1 MDAKPK
7 LCHLAPMRLVTED
20 KPGSRLGD
28 FLQNGFNSEATS
40 FRGAVAFLRTSGM
53 AHLKPLISKFSS
65 NRPFQLIVGVDL
77 KGTTSEGLN
86 MLKDSLMSHGQ
97 AFVFYNNGS
106 STFHP
111 KIFCF
116 RYPQRAELYIGSGN
130 FTAGGLFTNHEAGLV
145 LSVDQHGP
153 GSALLNQVDDAFD
166 RWSVNA
172 GASARLLDQDLID
185 ELMQRG
191 LVVTEAQARAAI
203 SKDQA
208 TKGSNTSAG
217 TPGAPL
223 FGTIPVPPA
232 PPPLVNTSTASA
244 APESPSGSKAGQAL
258 TAAPTATKVGA
269 TATGNPVFWIETKSM
284 TGGSRNILDLS
295 MRSIVSKGD
304 ARGTHFDIGEAGFM
318 KGSVAFFGVDPNNA
332 KSSKDITLV
341 FEGIEYTGNSL
352 LFPVG
357 SNANGTWR
365 LQIKG
370 INPIGQKITDAFRGK
385 GQDHYLVQKIAVFE
399 NLGNDRYTLSVRDVS
414 DLTRLQSISTILAFN
429 GASKT
434 AKRIG
439 FI

>member
-1 MDAKPK
+1 MDAKAK
-7 LCHLAPMRLVTED
+7 LCHLAFMRLVTED
-20 KPGSRLGD
+20 QPGSRLGD
-28 FLQNGFNSEATS
+28 FLQDGFSSEATS
-40 FRGAVAFLRTSGM
+40 FRGAVAFLRASGM
-53 AHLKPLISKFSS
+53 SHLGPLISKFSS
-65 NRPFQLIVGVDL
+65 TRPFELIVGVDL
-77 KGTTSEGLN
+77 KGTTAEGLT
-86 MLKDSLMSHGQ
+86 MLKDSLHGQ
-97 AFVFYNNGS
+97 GRAFVFHNNGS

-111 KIFCF
+111 KLFCF
-116 RYPQRAELYIGSGN
+116 RYPQRAELYVGSGN
-130 FTAGGLFTNHEAGLV
+130 FTTGGFFTNHEAGLV

-153 GSALLNQVDDAFD
+153 GSALLNQVDDALD

-172 GASARLLDQDLID
+172 GASARLLDQNLID
-185 ELMQRG
+185 ELMQLG
-191 LVVTEAQARAAI
+191 LVVTEAQARAARA
-203 SKDQA
+203 KDQA
-208 TKGSNTSAG
+208 PQGSNSSAG

-223 FGTIPVPPA
+223 FGSIPVPPA
-232 PPPLVNTSTASA
+232 PPPLVSTSTASA
-244 APESPSGSKAGQAL
+244 APASPTGSTVGK
-258 TAAPTATKVGA
+258 APTAPPAAIKADA

-304 ARGTHFDIGEAGFM
+304 AKGTPFDIGEPGFM
-318 KGSVAFFGVDPNNA
+318 KGSVAFFGVDPNTA

-341 FEGIEYTGNSL
+341 FEGVEYSGNSL

-370 INPIGQKITDAFRGK
+370 INSIGQKITDIFRVK
-385 GQDHYLVQKIAVFE
+385 GQDYYLVQKIAVFE
-399 NLGNDRYTLSVRDVS
+399 NLGNDRFELSVKDVS
-414 DLTRLQSISTILAFN
+414 DLTRLQSISRILAFN